1 MMIRVGMK
9 GKLVLRRGKLVKVLM
24 RPAMGSQVVIVR
36 NWYHI
41 IPQIMEL
48 RVIVI
53 LFVSVASGQSVE
65 ILFVFKSPFWTKK
78 YKNVEFYRLKS
89 LHFRYISKISK
100 FRTKI
105 SDLGNFLYGIC
116 RFYAIYTKTTLT
128 LQVQTKLSRKRE
140 LLGCY
145 IPADFFV
152 TQKSHFVT

>member
-1 MMIRVGMK
+1 MQESALGSVFIFRGRSIGLDNYKSKESLSRV
-9 GKLVLRRGKLVKVLM
+9 V
-24 RPAMGSQVVIVR
+24 
-36 NWYHI
+36 
-41 IPQIMEL
+41 
-48 RVIVI
+48 VI

-89 LHFRYISKISK
+89 LHFRYISKTSK